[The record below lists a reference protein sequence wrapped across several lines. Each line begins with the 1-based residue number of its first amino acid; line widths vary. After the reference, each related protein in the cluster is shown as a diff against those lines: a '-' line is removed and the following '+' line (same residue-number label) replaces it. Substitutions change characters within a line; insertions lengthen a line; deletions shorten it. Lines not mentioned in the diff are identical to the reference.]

1 MSTEKTLHT
10 LGRLCRMVWPETGS
24 ADTAVTEMIAER
36 PASGFGML
44 CASGPFKAI
53 MDDPTVSR
61 LINTLSSSLP
71 AGPLP
76 PEDQGPFYMGFFQ
89 QGHKLT
95 LAESLGPDDLRQAGE
110 ALFGA
115 TWQSELARQ
124 LGINDSRRVRQ
135 WIAGERPIPTGVW
148 LEIAELAKAR
158 GEKLVALSSLIMQ
171 P

>member
-24 ADTAVTEMIAER
+24 ADTAVAEMIAER

-124 LGINDSRRVRQ
+124 LGINDRRVRQ